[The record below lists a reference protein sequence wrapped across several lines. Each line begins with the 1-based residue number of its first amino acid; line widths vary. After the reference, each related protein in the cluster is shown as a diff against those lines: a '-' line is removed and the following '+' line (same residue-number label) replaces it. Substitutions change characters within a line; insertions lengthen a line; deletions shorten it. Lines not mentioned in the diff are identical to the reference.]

1 MFSTIENLTYSTE
14 DWMTMQTAHMMA
26 SAILQRDPTTHENA
40 DRLART
46 VMKLFDQGMHDP
58 KEVAATAV
66 DQEIAVSQIGSQ
78 RIVAVKDKCPMQAGP
93 PTI

>member
-1 MFSTIENLTYSTE
+1 MVSTIENLTYSTE

-46 VMKLFDQGMHDP
+46 VMKLFDQGMHDRRRLRLLRLTRRSLSR
-58 KEVAATAV
+58 KLEVN
-66 DQEIAVSQIGSQ
+66 G
-78 RIVAVKDKCPMQAGP
+78 IVAVKDKCPMQAGP

>member
-1 MFSTIENLTYSTE
+1 MVSTIESLTYSTE
-14 DWMTMQTAHMMA
+14 DWTAHMMA

-58 KEVAATAV
+58 KEVAAAAV

-78 RIVAVKDKCPMQAGP
+78 RDSGC
-93 PTI
+93 